1 MGAAITA
8 RQTLQK
14 KILQTFLKIPKTT
27 LLLYLTYNPFQN
39 VRHMLQPSK
48 VWGPSSTTVH
58 TFLKR
63 QVLLSMRWRQTPK
76 YCFLFFSNFPLWFHL
91 YMSSCSGRLHY
102 SWQLKHYLGPH
113 KQGCSFDLLFVC
125 TLNFNFFLA
134 VLCFQFSTQYMQMF
148 LPSRMIFNPAGPL
161 CHDAGLTQ
169 RSLVCLTLG
178 LKMRDN
184 NALSCIM
191 TSMRGMVH
199 GALVH
204 GAWCF

>member
-27 LLLYLTYNPFQN
+27 LHIYLTYNPFQN

-63 QVLLSMRWRQTPK
+63 QVLLSMRWGQTPK
-76 YCFLFFSNFPLWFHL
+76 YCFLFFSNFLLWFHL

-102 SWQLKHYLGPH
+102 SWQLKHYLGTHNHRAVHLTYSLYVRLILIFFWQFFVSNFPH
-113 KQGCSFDLLFVC
+113 NVYVFAITHGFRSCW
-125 TLNFNFFLA
+125 T
-134 VLCFQFSTQYMQMF
+134 YM
-148 LPSRMIFNPAGPL
+148 SRRRVDTAK
-161 CHDAGLTQ
+161 
-169 RSLVCLTLG
+169 LG
-178 LKMRDN
+178 LSDTW
-184 NALSCIM
+184 AED
-191 TSMRGMVH
+191 
-199 GALVH
+199 A
-204 GAWCF
+204 